1 MLLEGRSALVTGAG
15 RGIGAAIARS
25 FAAEGAR
32 VVLADVI
39 DQVEPVAAE
48 IRGHGGRATALRGD
62 LRDEAFAK
70 ELVQFCR
77 REQGGLDALVNNA
90 GVLRQGLLGMLPA
103 AAIRDLFEV
112 NVIALIT
119 LTQYAVRI
127 MDGARHPGIVNLA
140 SIAGTRGM
148 EGVSAYSASKG
159 AVVAFTLAGA
169 KELAPR
175 GIRMNAIA
183 PGFIDTDMIRGLAPD
198 WLERRVAS
206 IGMGR
211 AGTSED
217 VAGAAL
223 FLASDLSRYVTGQ
236 VIGVDGGMQG

>member
-15 RGIGAAIARS
+15 RGIGAAIA
-25 FAAEGAR
+25 AALVAEGAR
-32 VVLADVI
+32 VVISDLSE
-39 DQVEPVAAE
+39 QVEPVAAE
-48 IRGHGGRATALRGD
+48 LRARGGQVTALRGD
-62 LRDEAFAK
+62 LRDEAFLK
-70 ELVQFCR
+70 ELVQACR
-77 REQGGLDALVNNA
+77 RQHGSLDVLVNNA

-103 AAIRDLFEV
+103 PAIRELFEV
-112 NVIALIT
+112 NVIALIA

-127 MDGARHPGIVNLA
+127 MDGARQPSIVNLA

-183 PGFIDTDMIRGLAPD
+183 PGFIDTEMIRGLAPD
-198 WLERRVAS
+198 WLERRVES
-206 IGMGR
+206 IRMGR
-211 AGTSED
+211 VGTPED
-217 VAGAAL
+217 VAGAAV

-236 VIGVDGGMQG
+236 VLGVDGGMQG

>member
-15 RGIGAAIARS
+15 RGIGAAIAAAL
-25 FAAEGAR
+25 AAEGAR
-32 VVLADVI
+32 VVISDLSE
-39 DQVEPVAAE
+39 QVEPVAAKLRA
-48 IRGHGGRATALRGD
+48 RGGQVTALRGD
-62 LRDEAFAK
+62 LRDEAFPK
-70 ELVQFCR
+70 ELVQGFR
-77 REQGGLDALVNNA
+77 RQHGSLDVLVNNA
-90 GVLRQGLLGMLPA
+90 GVMRQGLLGMLPA
-103 AAIRDLFEV
+103 AAIRELFEV
-112 NVIALIT
+112 NVVALIA

-127 MDGARHPGIVNLA
+127 MDGAREPSIVNLA

-183 PGFIDTDMIRGLAPD
+183 PGFIDTEMIRGLAPD
-198 WLERRVAS
+198 WLERRVES
-206 IGMGR
+206 IRMGR
-211 AGTSED
+211 VGTPED
-217 VAGAAL
+217 VAGAAV

-236 VIGVDGGMQG
+236 VLGVDGGMQG

>member
-15 RGIGAAIARS
+15 RGIGAAIAV
-25 FAAEGAR
+25 ALVAEGAR
-32 VVLADVI
+32 VVISDLSE
-39 DQVEPVAAE
+39 QVEPVAAE
-48 IRGHGGRATALRGD
+48 LRARGGQVTALRGD
-62 LRDEAFAK
+62 LRDEAFLK
-70 ELVQFCR
+70 ELVQACR
-77 REQGGLDALVNNA
+77 RQHGSLDVLVNNA
-90 GVLRQGLLGMLPA
+90 GVLRQGVLGMLPA
-103 AAIRDLFEV
+103 PAIRELFDV
-112 NVIALIT
+112 NIIALIA

-127 MDGARHPGIVNLA
+127 MDGARQPSIVNLA

-183 PGFIDTDMIRGLAPD
+183 PGFIDTEMIRGLAPD
-198 WLERRVAS
+198 WLERRVES
-206 IGMGR
+206 IRMGR
-211 AGTSED
+211 VGTPED
-217 VAGAAL
+217 VAGAAV

-236 VIGVDGGMQG
+236 VLGVDGGMQG

>member
-15 RGIGAAIARS
+15 RGIGAAIA
-25 FAAEGAR
+25 AALVAEGAR
-32 VVLADVI
+32 VVISDLSE
-39 DQVEPVAAE
+39 QVEPVAAE
-48 IRGHGGRATALRGD
+48 LRARGGQVTALRGD
-62 LRDEAFAK
+62 LRDEAFLK
-70 ELVQFCR
+70 ELVQACR
-77 REQGGLDALVNNA
+77 RQHGSLDVLVNNA
-90 GVLRQGLLGMLPA
+90 GVLRQGVLGMLPA
-103 AAIRDLFEV
+103 PAIRELFDV
-112 NVIALIT
+112 NIIALIA

-127 MDGARHPGIVNLA
+127 MDGARQPSIVNLA

-183 PGFIDTDMIRGLAPD
+183 PGFIDTEMIRGLAPD
-198 WLERRVAS
+198 WLERRVES
-206 IGMGR
+206 IRMGR
-211 AGTSED
+211 VGTPED
-217 VAGAAL
+217 VAGAAV

-236 VIGVDGGMQG
+236 VLGVDGGMQG